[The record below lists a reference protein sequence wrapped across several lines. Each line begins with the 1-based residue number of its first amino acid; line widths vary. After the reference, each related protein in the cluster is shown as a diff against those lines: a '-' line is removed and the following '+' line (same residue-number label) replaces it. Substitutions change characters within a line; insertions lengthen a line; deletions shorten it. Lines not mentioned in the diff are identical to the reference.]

1 MQLGVDNPANIR
13 RGHCQLLF
21 GSPEAWLLQNKW
33 RDMLGTKVFQ
43 DNVVGV
49 VVDEV
54 HLIYK
59 WGKRGKGEK
68 AFRECFGKLGEL
80 RALVKQGTP
89 ILALTAT
96 ADLDSRAFGRSYNW

>member
-1 MQLGVDNPANIR
+1 MVVVVSPLLALMEDQVKEASNFGLTAMQLGVDNPANIR
-13 RGHCQLLF
+13 RGQCQLVF
-21 GSPEAWLLQNKW
+21 GSPEAWVLQNKW

-43 DNVVGV
+43 DNVLCV

-68 AFRECFGKLGEL
+68 VFRECFGKLGEH
-80 RALVKQGTP
+80 
-89 ILALTAT
+89 I
-96 ADLDSRAFGRSYNW
+96 